1 MILGSLN
8 MASCHYQYPE
18 AIQKAL
24 HWLKNND
31 LAAMEAGTYEIEGK
45 DETAKAGRSRI
56 YCQRNH

>member
-31 LAAMEAGTYEIEGK
+31 LAAMEAGPMK
-45 DETAKAGRSRI
+45 SRARI
-56 YCQRNH
+56 SMPWFRK